1 MKAIH
6 ALALAALTGA
16 AQAGTVYDNFEL
28 TKWVVRVS
36 PAVHV
41 FEHAGRLRV
50 DLNKG
55 VKGEVSSGGYYS
67 TCKLTGD
74 FDVSTEF
81 YLPEYPAGNGVRVGL
96 MLNTTQTNGVGFD
109 TTYAAMQMVS
119 LPDGTAQY
127 AGDLSNYGYTLNAPA
142 TTSNIQGKLRLK
154 RAGQTLTAYFWDG
167 PHGLWVP
174 VASSATFT
182 AAPVYFGLTSWTL
195 DSYFGDMKVRTA
207 FDNPTIDGSCTN

>member
-28 TKWVVRVS
+28 TKWVARVS

-50 DLNKG
+50 DLHKG
-55 VKGEVSSGGYYS
+55 VEGAVSSGGYYS
-67 TCKLTGD
+67 RCKLTGD

-81 YLPEYPAGNGVRVGL
+81 YLTEFPAGNGARVGL

-109 TTYAAMQMVS
+109 TTYAAMQVVS
-119 LPDGTAQY
+119 LPDGSVQY

-142 TTSNIQGKLRLK
+142 STTNIQGKLRLA
-154 RAGQTLTAYFWDG
+154 RSGQTLTAYFWDA
-167 PHGLWVP
+167 PHGQWVP
-174 VASSATFT
+174 VATSATFT
-182 AAPVYFGLTSWTL
+182 TAPVYFGLTSWAV
-195 DSYFGDMKVRTA
+195 DSYFGDMKVRSA
-207 FDNPTIDGSCTN
+207 FDNPTITGSCAP